1 MRIWAGLL
9 GVIFILAGCGGGSS
23 SSAAAP
29 GSPAPQ
35 DNGGGA
41 PSSAGGSNA
50 ATYGEPKSTQIRPG
64 AEIVANGSSCTG
76 NFLYSP
82 FAGEVYIGV
91 AAHCF
96 SPDSN
101 RGIDPC
107 ETSNLPIGSA
117 VSIENAVHSGQLV
130 YSSWQAMQAN
140 KEIPGSAACQYNDF
154 ALVKIDSR
162 DLANIH
168 PAVVAIGGP
177 KSLFTGLA
185 NVGDKVLAYGHS
197 SLNFGSRD
205 VEIKEGEIRA
215 VQGGGWAYELV
226 VDNPGVPGDSGG
238 PVLTANGRALAVIN
252 VITAGFGSA
261 LVTNGVVNLDM
272 ALRYAIDGSFINRG
286 TKILTWDDFRPAGD
300 L

>member
-23 SSAAAP
+23 SSTAAL
-29 GSPAPQ
+29 GSPSPQ
-35 DNGGGA
+35 DN
-41 PSSAGGSNA
+41 GSNA

-64 AEIVANGSSCTG
+64 VEIVADGSSCTG

-101 RGIDPC
+101 RGVDPC
-107 ETSNLPIGSA
+107 ETRNLPIGSA
-117 VSIENAVHSGQLV
+117 VSIENADHSGQLA

-140 KEIPGSAACQYNDF
+140 KEIPGSAVCQYNDF
-154 ALVKIDSR
+154 ALVEIDSR

-185 NVGDKVLAYGHS
+185 KKGDKVLAYGHS
-197 SLNFGSRD
+197 ELNFGSRD
-205 VEIKEGEIRA
+205 VEIKEGKIID
-215 VQGGGWAYELV
+215 VLGDGWAYELD

-238 PVLTANGRALAVIN
+238 PVLTANGRALAVIS
-252 VITAGFGSA
+252 VIAAGFG
-261 LVTNGVVNLDM
+261 LTPVTNGVVNLDM